1 MKSKYDWSKEIH
13 GDELNERQILFIFG
27 VITIIGLV
35 SMFNQ

>member
-1 MKSKYDWSKEIH
+1 MKKYDCAKEIH
-13 GDELNERQILFIFG
+13 GGELNERQILFILG